1 MKGQQLSTTEPNNY
15 RFVDNHNYVAVPE
28 DKLLDDNVQKRSLIF
43 IEGKKRS
50 NINDLLASFKSNGFL
65 DVDVIQVR
73 DLGNN
78 RYLVIEGNRRVA
90 SLKVLQ
96 DDYENGFDIG
106 NLNPE
111 IFKKIPFEIHS
122 NESKEKHL
130 IIMGL
135 KHINGNKKNSRRSE
149 PVKDSV

>member
-122 NESKEKHL
+122 N
-130 IIMGL
+130 ITA
-135 KHINGNKKNSRRSE
+135 RA
-149 PVKDSV
+149 